1 MALDLTGLRASVS
14 NATTVETSGANLI
27 RGISQLVKDA
37 IAADDL
43 QDATAINEVVTLLD
57 GSTTDLAAAIA
68 EHTPAAPPA

>member
-1 MALDLTGLRASVS
+1 MAVNLQGLRDAVS
-14 NATTVETSGANLI
+14 RATTVDASGAELI

-43 QDATAINEVVTLLD
+43 QDAAAINEVVTILD
-57 GSTTDLAAAIA
+57 GGTADLAKAIS